1 MKKVSILMMI
11 TALLFASCANDGDS
25 DSASLVIPNT
35 NGTTQNPVTPSDDST
50 SKTGQTK
57 SEGKEKTNTSE
68 KNKSADNFVLDFSVT
83 TSYSMKV
90 GETVEIQKYFNDFNG
105 EHDIFISNINDI
117 SDYVENSNADNG
129 NILLTAKSVGT
140 ITVKTNDRSDV
151 GSDGIAK
158 GAKTWYCIITIT
170 ADGFSGNSIEYKL
183 LGTWRYKDSSSYGT
197 IIFNRDM
204 TGHIYV
210 TLNSTIVHDNDF
222 TWKATE
228 YKNGSRTIMYFT
240 LSGTG
245 VSALDSGHPITE
257 LRSNRFTIDEYLA
270 FGMPKLTTWY
280 KQ

>member
-1 MKKVSILMMI
+1 MMI
-11 TALLFASCANDGDS
+11 AALLFASCANDGDS

-90 GETVEIQKYFNDFNG
+90 GETVEIQKYFNDLNG

-140 ITVKTNDRSDV
+140 ITVKTNDWSDV

-197 IIFNRDM
+197 IVFNSDM

-222 TWKATE
+222 TWRATE
-228 YKNGSRTIMYFT
+228 YKNGSQTTMCFT

-245 VSALDSGHPITE
+245 ISALDSGHQITE